1 MTPRGQRNP
10 EAIINDRDTGHP
22 VHEVKMTALP
32 AAAGARRQPR
42 APDHPGVYCSSSQ
55 VCYRAQVSVA
65 RRIASMLT
73 TARQARTNS
82 WIRSRNFVKTGCSRR
97 LNMSISTEK
106 AIKDLL
112 SAMSRF
118 GQAAQHVHTAGV
130 MSLGADQMVFR
141 LTQTLEDLSLGCLDM
156 SMGIKNL
163 AEAIQ
168 KLEK

>member
-1 MTPRGQRNP
+1 
-10 EAIINDRDTGHP
+10 
-22 VHEVKMTALP
+22 
-32 AAAGARRQPR
+32 
-42 APDHPGVYCSSSQ
+42 
-55 VCYRAQVSVA
+55 
-65 RRIASMLT
+65 
-73 TARQARTNS
+73 
-82 WIRSRNFVKTGCSRR
+82 
-97 LNMSISTEK
+97 MSISAEK